1 MIRKSIN
8 MPDLS
13 IKYLGLDLKSPVI
26 AGSSSL
32 TNSIEHLK
40 AIEKA
45 GAGAVVL
52 KSVFEEEIY
61 LEYSHEFDKLGPMD
75 NNLEFLDYYDL
86 EIKKENLKNYLQLI
100 SDAKAQLSIPVIA
113 SINCITSQEWGFFAK
128 KIESAGADAIE
139 LNLFVSPTNLSQSS
153 QDNESTYFD
162 IITRVTQK
170 VSIPVSV
177 KISPYFSNLGGIIRD
192 VSFSGVKGI
201 VLFNR
206 FYSPDIDIDKQV
218 IHGSNVLSQKTDY
231 LLPLRWI
238 ALMSNRVNCD
248 LASSTGVHD
257 WETAIKM
264 ILAGSKAVQ
273 VASALYEKG
282 FDFIAELNQ
291 KTSEWMVSHNYEKID
306 NFRGKLSQDNSVNPS
321 DFERVQFMKVFGDY
335 KTGQ

>member
-1 MIRKSIN
+1 

-32 TNSIEHLK
+32 TNSIDHLK

-61 LEYSHEFDKLGPMD
+61 LEYAHEFDKLGPMD

-86 EIKKENLKNYLQLI
+86 EIKKENLKQYLQLI
-100 SDAKAQLSIPVIA
+100 TEAKAQLSIPVIA

-128 KIESAGADAIE
+128 KIETAGADALE
-139 LNLFVSPTNLSQSS
+139 LNMFMTPTDLSQTS

-170 VSIPVSV
+170 ISIPVSV
-177 KISPYFSNLGGIIRD
+177 KISPYFSNLGGMIRD
-192 VSFSGVKGI
+192 ISFSGVKGI

-206 FYSPDIDIDKQV
+206 FYSPDIDVNKETV
-218 IHGSNVLSQKTDY
+218 HGANVLSNESDY
-231 LLPLRWI
+231 LLPLRWL
-238 ALMSNRVNCD
+238 AMMSNRVNCD
-248 LASSTGVHD
+248 LASSTGLHD
-257 WETAIKM
+257 WETAVKM
-264 ILAGSKAVQ
+264 ILAGSQAVQ
-273 VASALYEKG
+273 VASALYYKG
-282 FDFIAELNQ
+282 FGFIEEINQQISAWMAE
-291 KTSEWMVSHNYEKID
+291 HNYETID
-306 NFRGKLSQDNSVNPS
+306 EFRGKLSQENSINPS
-321 DFERVQFMKVFGDY
+321 EFERVQFMKNFGEY

>member
-1 MIRKSIN
+1 

-26 AGSSSL
+26 AGSCSL
-32 TNSIEHLK
+32 THSIEHLK

-61 LEYSHEFDKLGPMD
+61 LEYAHEFDKLGPMD

-86 EIKKENLKNYLQLI
+86 EIKREHLKQYLQLI
-100 SDAKAQLSIPVIA
+100 TDAKAQLSIPVIA

-128 KIESAGADAIE
+128 KIETAGADALE
-139 LNLFVSPTNLSQSS
+139 LNLFISPTDLSQTS

-170 VSIPVSV
+170 ISIPVAV
-177 KISPYFSNLGGIIRD
+177 KISPYFSNLGGMIRD
-192 VSFSGVKGI
+192 ISFSGVKGM

-206 FYSPDIDIDKQV
+206 FYSPDIDINKEI
-218 IHGSNVLSQKTDY
+218 IHGANVLSRESDY
-231 LLPLRWI
+231 LLPLRW
-238 ALMSNRVNCD
+238 AAVMSNRINCD
-248 LASSTGVHD
+248 LASSTGVHQ
-257 WETAIKM
+257 WETAVKM
-264 ILAGSKAVQ
+264 ILAGCHAVQ

-282 FDFIAELNQ
+282 FGFIEEINTKLAA
-291 KTSEWMVSHNYEKID
+291 WMTEHNYETID
-306 NFRGKLSQDNSVNPS
+306 NFRGKLSQENSINPAE
-321 DFERVQFMKVFGDY
+321 FERVQFMKNFGDY
-335 KTGQ
+335 KSGQ

>member
-1 MIRKSIN
+1 

-61 LEYSHEFDKLGPMD
+61 LEYAHEFEKLGPMD

-86 EIKKENLKNYLQLI
+86 EIKKENLKHYLQLI

-128 KIESAGADAIE
+128 KIEAAGADALE
-139 LNLFVSPTNLSQSS
+139 LNMFMSPTDLSQTST
-153 QDNESTYFD
+153 DNESTYFD

-170 VSIPVSV
+170 ISIPVSV
-177 KISPYFSNLGGIIRD
+177 KISPYFSNLGGMIRD
-192 VSFSGVKGI
+192 ISFSGVKGI

-206 FYSPDIDIDKQV
+206 FYTPDIDINKEI
-218 IHGSNVLSQKTDY
+218 IHGTNVLSHETDY
-231 LLPLRWI
+231 LLPLRWV
-238 ALMSNRVNCD
+238 AMMSNRVNCD
-248 LASSTGVHD
+248 LASSTGIHS
-257 WETAIKM
+257 WESAVKM
-264 ILAGSKAVQ
+264 ILAGGQAVQ
-273 VASALYEKG
+273 VASALYDKG
-282 FDFIAELNQ
+282 FGFIEEINQ
-291 KTSEWMVSHNYEKID
+291 QMAAWMTAHNYEKID
-306 NFRGKLSQDNSVNPS
+306 NFRGKLSQENSVNPAE
-321 DFERVQFMKVFGDY
+321 FERVQFMKNFGEY
-335 KTGQ
+335 KTGH

>member
-1 MIRKSIN
+1 

-26 AGSSSL
+26 AGSCGL
-32 TNSIEHLK
+32 THSIDHLK

-61 LEYSHEFDKLGPMD
+61 LEYAHEFDKLGPMD

-86 EIKKENLKNYLQLI
+86 EIKKEHLKQYLQLI

-113 SINCITSQEWGFFAK
+113 SINCVTSQEWGFFAK
-128 KIESAGADAIE
+128 KIETAGADALE
-139 LNLFVSPTNLSQSS
+139 LNLFISPTDLSQTS

-170 VSIPVSV
+170 ITIPVSV
-177 KISPYFSNLGGIIRD
+177 KISPYFSNLGGMIRD
-192 VSFSGVKGI
+192 ISFSGVKGI

-206 FYSPDIDIDKQV
+206 FYSPDIDIHKEI
-218 IHGSNVLSQKTDY
+218 IHGGNVLSRESDY
-231 LLPLRWI
+231 LLPLRW
-238 ALMSNRVNCD
+238 AAVMSNRINCD
-248 LASSTGVHD
+248 LASSTGVHH
-257 WETAIKM
+257 WETAAKM
-264 ILAGSKAVQ
+264 ILAGCHAVQ

-282 FDFIAELNQ
+282 FGFIEEINTKLSA
-291 KTSEWMVSHNYEKID
+291 WMTEHNYETID
-306 NFRGKLSQDNSVNPS
+306 NFRGKLSQENSINPAE
-321 DFERVQFMKVFGDY
+321 FERVQFMKNFGEY
-335 KTGQ
+335 KSGQ

>member
-1 MIRKSIN
+1 

-61 LEYSHEFDKLGPMD
+61 LEYAHEFDKLGPMD

-86 EIKKENLKNYLQLI
+86 EIKKENLKQYLQLI
-100 SDAKAQLSIPVIA
+100 SEAKAQLSIPVIA

-128 KIESAGADAIE
+128 KIEAAGADALE
-139 LNLFVSPTNLSQSS
+139 LNMFMTPTDLSQTS

-170 VSIPVSV
+170 ISIPVSV
-177 KISPYFSNLGGIIRD
+177 KISPYFSNLGGMIRD
-192 VSFSGVKGI
+192 ISFSGVKGI

-206 FYSPDIDIDKQV
+206 FYSPDIDVDKETV
-218 IHGSNVLSQKTDY
+218 HGANVLSHESDY
-231 LLPLRWI
+231 LLPLRWV
-238 ALMSNRVNCD
+238 AMMSNRVNCD
-248 LASSTGVHD
+248 LASSTGLHN
-257 WETAIKM
+257 WETAVKM
-264 ILAGSKAVQ
+264 ILAGSHAVQ
-273 VASALYEKG
+273 VTSALYYKG
-282 FDFIAELNQ
+282 FGFIEEINQ
-291 KTSEWMVSHNYEKID
+291 QISAWMTERNYDTID
-306 NFRGKLSQDNSVNPS
+306 EFRGKLSQENSVNPS
-321 DFERVQFMKVFGDY
+321 EFERVQFMKNFGEY

>member
-1 MIRKSIN
+1 MV
-8 MPDLS
+8 DLS
-13 IKYLGLDLKSPVI
+13 VKYLGLDLKSPVI

-32 TNSIEHLK
+32 THSIDHLK

-61 LEYSHEFDKLGPMD
+61 LEYAHEFDKLGPMD

-86 EIKKENLKNYLQLI
+86 EIKKENLKQYLQLI
-100 SDAKAQLSIPVIA
+100 TDAKAALSIPVIA

-128 KIESAGADAIE
+128 KIEAAGADALE
-139 LNLFVSPTNLSQSS
+139 LNMFISPTDLSQSS

-170 VSIPVSV
+170 LSIPVSV
-177 KISPYFSNLGGIIRD
+177 KISPYFSNLGGMIRD
-192 VSFSGVKGI
+192 ISFSGVKGI

-206 FYSPDIDIDKQV
+206 FYSPDIDIDRET
-218 IHGSNVLSQKTDY
+218 IHGANVLSHESDY
-231 LLPLRWI
+231 LLPLRWV
-238 ALMSNRVNCD
+238 AVMSNRVNCD
-248 LASSTGVHD
+248 LASSTGLHS

-264 ILAGSKAVQ
+264 ILAGCNAVQ

-282 FDFIAELNQ
+282 FGFIGEINQ
-291 KTSEWMVSHNYEKID
+291 QLASWMQAHNYETID
-306 NFRGKLSQDNSVNPS
+306 TFRGN
-321 DFERVQFMKVFGDY
+321 FGEY
-335 KTGQ
+335 KSGQ

>member
-1 MIRKSIN
+1 MS
-8 MPDLS
+8 DLS
-13 IKYLGLDLKSPVI
+13 VKYLGLDLKSPII

-32 TNSIEHLK
+32 TNSIDHLV

-61 LEYSHEFDKLGPMD
+61 LEYAHEFDKLGPMD

-86 EIKKENLKNYLQLI
+86 EIKKENLKHYLQLI
-100 SDAKAQLSIPVIA
+100 SDAKAQLTIPVIA

-128 KIESAGADAIE
+128 KIEAAGADAIE
-139 LNLFVSPTNLSQSS
+139 LNLFVTPTNLSQSS
-153 QDNESTYFD
+153 LDNESTYFD

-192 VSFSGVKGI
+192 ISFSGVKGI

-206 FYSPDIDIDKQV
+206 FYSPDIDINKQS
-218 IHGSNVLSQKTDY
+218 IHGSNVMSHATDY
-231 LLPLRWI
+231 LLPLRWL
-238 ALMSNRVNCD
+238 AMMSQRVNCD

-257 WETAIKM
+257 WETAVKM
-264 ILAGSKAVQ
+264 LLAGSHAVQ
-273 VASALYEKG
+273 VASALYDKG
-282 FDFIAELNQ
+282 FGFISETNQHIAE
-291 KTSEWMVSHNYEKID
+291 WMASHNYEKID

-321 DFERVQFMKVFGDY
+321 EFERVQFMKNFGEY

>member
-1 MIRKSIN
+1 

-32 TNSIEHLK
+32 THSVEHLK

-61 LEYSHEFDKLGPMD
+61 LEYAHEFDKLGPMD

-86 EIKKENLKNYLQLI
+86 EIKKENLKHYLQLI
-100 SDAKAQLSIPVIA
+100 TDAKAQLSIPVIA
-113 SINCITSQEWGFFAK
+113 SINCVTSQEWGFFAK
-128 KIESAGADAIE
+128 KIEAAGADALE
-139 LNLFVSPTNLSQSS
+139 LNMFISPSDLSQTS

-170 VSIPVSV
+170 ISIPVSV
-177 KISPYFSNLGGIIRD
+177 KISPYFSNLGGMIRD
-192 VSFSGVKGI
+192 ISFSGVKGI

-206 FYSPDIDIDKQV
+206 FYSPDIDIAKEAIQ
-218 IHGSNVLSQKTDY
+218 GTNVLSHESDY

-238 ALMSNRVNCD
+238 AVMSNRVNCD
-248 LASSTGVHD
+248 LASSTGVHSWD
-257 WETAIKM
+257 TAVKM
-264 ILAGSKAVQ
+264 ILAGANAVQ

-282 FDFIAELNQ
+282 FEFIEEVNSKLTA
-291 KTSEWMVSHNYEKID
+291 WMTEHKYESIEA
-306 NFRGKLSQDNSVNPS
+306 FRGKLSQENSVNPS
-321 DFERVQFMKVFGDY
+321 EYERVQFMKNFGEY
-335 KTGQ
+335 KSGL

>member
-1 MIRKSIN
+1 

-32 TNSIEHLK
+32 TNSIEHLR

-61 LEYSHEFDKLGPMD
+61 LEYAHEFEKLGPMD

-86 EIKKENLKNYLQLI
+86 EIKKENLKHYLQLI

-128 KIESAGADAIE
+128 KIEAAGADALE
-139 LNLFVSPTNLSQSS
+139 LNMFMSPTDLSQTST
-153 QDNESTYFD
+153 DNESTYFD

-170 VSIPVSV
+170 ISIPVSV
-177 KISPYFSNLGGIIRD
+177 KISPYFSNLGGMIRD
-192 VSFSGVKGI
+192 ISFSGVKGI

-206 FYSPDIDIDKQV
+206 FYTPDIDINKEI
-218 IHGSNVLSQKTDY
+218 IHGANVLSHETDY
-231 LLPLRWI
+231 LLPLRWV
-238 ALMSNRVNCD
+238 AMMSNRVNCD
-248 LASSTGVHD
+248 LASSTGIHS
-257 WETAIKM
+257 WESAVKM
-264 ILAGSKAVQ
+264 ILAGGQAVQ
-273 VASALYEKG
+273 VASALYDKG
-282 FDFIAELNQ
+282 FGFIEEINQ
-291 KTSEWMVSHNYEKID
+291 QMAAWMTVHNYEKID
-306 NFRGKLSQDNSVNPS
+306 NFRGKLSQENSVNPAE
-321 DFERVQFMKVFGDY
+321 FERVQFMKNFGEY
-335 KTGQ
+335 KTGH

>member
-1 MIRKSIN
+1 

-32 TNSIEHLK
+32 TNSIGHLK

-61 LEYSHEFDKLGPMD
+61 LEYAHEFDKLGPMD

-86 EIKKENLKNYLQLI
+86 EIKKENLKQYLQLI
-100 SDAKAQLSIPVIA
+100 TEAKAQLSIPVIA

-128 KIESAGADAIE
+128 KIETAGADALE
-139 LNLFVSPTNLSQSS
+139 LNMFMTPTDLSQTS

-170 VSIPVSV
+170 IAIPVSV
-177 KISPYFSNLGGIIRD
+177 KISPYFSNLGGMIRD
-192 VSFSGVKGI
+192 ISFSGVKGI

-206 FYSPDIDIDKQV
+206 FYSPDIDV
-218 IHGSNVLSQKTDY
+218 NTETVRGANVLSHESDY
-231 LLPLRWI
+231 LLPLRWL
-238 ALMSNRVNCD
+238 AMMSNRVNCD
-248 LASSTGVHD
+248 LASSTGLHS
-257 WETAIKM
+257 WETAVKM
-264 ILAGSKAVQ
+264 ILAGSHAVQ
-273 VASALYEKG
+273 VASALYDKG
-282 FDFIAELNQ
+282 FGFIEEINQ
-291 KTSEWMVSHNYEKID
+291 QISVWMTEHNYETID
-306 NFRGKLSQDNSVNPS
+306 EFRGKLSQENSINPS
-321 DFERVQFMKVFGDY
+321 EYERVQFMKNFGEY

>member
-1 MIRKSIN
+1 

-61 LEYSHEFDKLGPMD
+61 LEYAHEFEKLGPMD

-86 EIKKENLKNYLQLI
+86 EIKKENLKHYLQLI
-100 SDAKAQLSIPVIA
+100 AEAKAQLSIPVIA

-177 KISPYFSNLGGIIRD
+177 KISPYFSNLGGMIRD
-192 VSFSGVKGI
+192 ISFSGVKGI

-206 FYSPDIDIDKQV
+206 FYAPDIDIDKQL

-238 ALMSNRVNCD
+238 AIMSNRVNCD
-248 LASSTGVHD
+248 LSSSTGVHD
-257 WETAIKM
+257 WETAVKM
-264 ILAGSKAVQ
+264 ILAGSQAVQ
-273 VASALYEKG
+273 VASAIYEKG
-282 FDFIAELNQ
+282 FEFIGEINQ
-291 KTSEWMVSHNYEKID
+291 KTAEWMTQHNYEKID
-306 NFRGKLSQDNSVNPS
+306 NFRGKLSQDNSVNPAE
-321 DFERVQFMKVFGDY
+321 FERVQFMKIFGEY